1 MSRAHGRITVVW
13 TKDLGTTLTQDE
25 AAGATVL
32 HVDDVAPFND
42 DEVFDEDGNLGYLQ
56 VGDQTVGYTS
66 VDDDASTIMLADPL
80 AVDADEDDDV
90 LVWDDLYGEVDTQQ
104 WAWVEPD
111 GGDRQDPYEVEVDDS
126 FELVD
131 GDRGKRGESCTIRRL
146 PGSDVWT
153 LVHVSGRP
161 SKARGLRFDQDTH
174 AVTDAGSQT
183 VQLTHVPEEH
193 SEDLSINGV
202 RYAEADGWSRGGRI
216 ITVPAALVRAG
227 DVIEVEYAYRG
238 GLAGDNPISII
249 VPFGASGWNY
259 KQIAPTDATDYST
272 AAYDD
277 SAWTVGAAPLGHN
290 GSTSRPIATAWDAET
305 RLWLRR
311 TFPAVTEATVTVK
324 IEDNAHVWLNGTLV
338 ANIPTAGAGSANID
352 GITVEIPES
361 ALNATSVNV
370 LAIRADDEYGEGTGP
385 ADNTWVD
392 VQVEGRLA

>member
-56 VGDQTVGYTS
+56 VGAQTVGYTA
-66 VDDDASTIMLADPL
+66 VDDDASMITLAAAL
-80 AVDADEDDDV
+80 AADASQDDDV

-161 SKARGLRFDQDTH
+161 SKARGIRFESDDVYTLTT
-174 AVTDAGSQT
+174 ADIAAGSAT
-183 VQLTHVPEEH
+183 LFLTHRPVDESVKLWWRTVAQEPTEYTVDYDAQTITLPLTGCERVGDRLWVH
-193 SEDLSINGV
+193 YSYRKGLGTLQRLSIPLGYSW
-202 RYAEADGWSRGGRI
+202 RYATGLGSS
-216 ITVPAALVRAG
+216 TTYAATG
-227 DVIEVEYAYRG
+227 
-238 GLAGDNPISII
+238 
-249 VPFGASGWNY
+249 F
-259 KQIAPTDATDYST
+259 
-272 AAYDD
+272 DD
-277 SAWTVGAAPLGHN
+277 SAWSSGPTPFGWGDTGVPATWATTVPQ
-290 GSTSRPIATAWDAET
+290 PMD
-305 RLWLRR
+305 
-311 TFPAVTEATVTVK
+311 
-324 IEDNAHVWLNGTLV
+324 VWHR
-338 ANIPTAGAGSANID
+338 
-352 GITVEIPES
+352 ITVESFGGDLTFSWADVDDDAYVYLDGVLVGEAHRTSGASGENAGSFTAAATAGSHVIAVHGTDLGDTDAFTQKGYVGFAIQES
-361 ALNATSVNV
+361 A
-370 LAIRADDEYGEGTGP
+370 
-385 ADNTWVD
+385 
-392 VQVEGRLA
+392 